1 MIFKF
6 EIKTEPTV
14 KAAVGIVACVAVS
27 TIAIYQG
34 TDYINAIC
42 VVSATAVTYL
52 TLRGLN
58 PAPAPVRLPARNR
71 QATATDH
78 N

>member
-6 EIKTEPTV
+6 EIKTEPAV

-42 VVSATAVTYL
+42 VVSTTAVAYL
-52 TLRGLN
+52 TLRDLN
-58 PAPAPVRLPARNR
+58 PRPVQNNNR
-71 QATATDH
+71 PV
-78 N
+78 NNRPMNN

>member
-6 EIKTEPTV
+6 EIKTEPAV
-14 KAAVGIVACVAVS
+14 KATVGIVACVAVS

-42 VVSATAVTYL
+42 VVSTTAVAYL
-52 TLRGLN
+52 TLRDLN
-58 PAPAPVRLPARNR
+58 PRPVQNNNR
-71 QATATDH
+71 PETTGQ
-78 N
+78 

>member
-14 KAAVGIVACVAVS
+14 KAAVGIVACVAIS

-42 VVSATAVTYL
+42 VENEPLADAIALASLVSLEAY
-52 TLRGLN
+52 TL
-58 PAPAPVRLPARNR
+58 
-71 QATATDH
+71 D
-78 N
+78 